1 MQVIGDEATE
11 AVVFQIERSFLIGVH
26 SRVELA
32 GGLKPDHVIWLVD
45 RRGRAYVGNQEV
57 EPAGDDFATLPGTLL
72 APEKNIVVGKKAR
85 VAGALLGRQVQLNE
99 KAVVS
104 HRPFLAAVP

>member
-1 MQVIGDEATE
+1 M
-11 AVVFQIERSFLIGVH
+11 
-26 SRVELA
+26 
-32 GGLKPDHVIWLVD
+32 VD

-72 APEKNIVVGKKAR
+72 APEKTIIVGKKAR
-85 VAGALLGRQVQLNE
+85 VAGALLGRQVQLNG

-104 HRPFLAAVP
+104 HRPYLAAVP